1 MDNEYIQLNHWNI
14 MTPYNYE
21 SSVEVKLK
29 MINVIQKTSHTA
41 YKFSFY
47 EEVKDRYIKLY
58 ILYLHDGRKYYIDYA
73 SYRKLLKTA
82 REQNIEIKVL
92 DG

>member
-1 MDNEYIQLNHWNI
+1 MDNGRIELTHWNI
-14 MTPYNYE
+14 ATVYNYE
-21 SSVEVKLK
+21 SSIEVKLK
-29 MINVIQKTSHTA
+29 MVNVVQKTSLTA

-47 EEVKDRYIKLY
+47 EEVQDTYIKLY

-92 DG
+92 DE